1 MWQITFLPEAKK
13 ELSKLDK
20 QTQKM
25 VLAGIWKV
33 GKNPLPQSE
42 GGYGKP
48 LGNKRSTDLTGFY
61 KIKFKDIGIRVVY
74 ALVPSEQIMNIIA
87 VLPREDEY
95 CYKTAEKRKK
105 KYGKDIFLKSFE
117 NLEGKGTGSE

>member
-13 ELSKLDK
+13 ELFKLDK
-20 QTQKM
+20 QTQKI

-33 GKNPLPQSE
+33 SKNTLSQNE

-48 LGNKRSTDLTGFY
+48 LGSKHASNLTGFF

-74 ALVPSEQIMNIIA
+74 ALVPSKKVMNIVA

-95 CYKTAEKRKK
+95 CYKVAEKRKK
-105 KYGKDIFLKSFE
+105 KYGKDLFIKSFE
-117 NLEGKGTGSE
+117 SLENKDLH

>member
-13 ELSKLDK
+13 ELLKLDK
-20 QTQKM
+20 QIQRI

-33 GKNPLPQSE
+33 SKNPLPQSE

-95 CYKTAEKRKK
+95 CYKVAEKRKK
-105 KYGKDIFLKSFE
+105 KYGKDVFLKSFE
-117 NLEGKGTGSE
+117 SLEYHGSGDD